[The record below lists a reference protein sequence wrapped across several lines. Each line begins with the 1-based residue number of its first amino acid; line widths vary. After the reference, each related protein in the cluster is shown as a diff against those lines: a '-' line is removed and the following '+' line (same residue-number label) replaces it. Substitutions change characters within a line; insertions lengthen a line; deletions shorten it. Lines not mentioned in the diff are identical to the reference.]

1 MSKKEKE
8 EKKKA
13 EVKIKELPAKIKE
26 IKEGEMEESE
36 LEEELEEAESS
47 NFNDF
52 MTSRQGGITP
62 TLVPEEAVVERA
74 TRYAASR
81 ENVAPSETPSH
92 MRYEQTTYTPAQKVA
107 RITAPILRAGGAS
120 APNHRERDIQDLER
134 FRDERLRAREEK
146 SETYQIEAK
155 EHRTKSKMPWE

>member
-26 IKEGEMEESE
+26 IKEEEMEESE

-52 MTSRQGGITP
+52 MTSRRGGITP
-62 TLVPEEAVVERA
+62 ALVPEEAVVEREEKYV
-74 TRYAASR
+74 TKGRQNS
-81 ENVAPSETPSH
+81 APEETPAH
-92 MRYEQTTYTPAQKVA
+92 MRYEQTSYTPAQKAA
-107 RITAPILRAGGAS
+107 RITAPILRS
-120 APNHRERDIQDLER
+120 DPVI
-134 FRDERLRAREEK
+134 
-146 SETYQIEAK
+146 
-155 EHRTKSKMPWE
+155 